1 MAWFPKWSVFTYKAD
16 TSITGSLK
24 YTEIGGL
31 TNLLLGAQEKIRA
44 KCNQNRVYQK
54 HEINWSQ
61 NGRLSTKITCYEPSR
76 LSAYARG
83 SLD

>member
-1 MAWFPKWSVFTYKAD
+1 MVLNDCIKDHFTRYLKFV
-16 TSITGSLK
+16 ILLK